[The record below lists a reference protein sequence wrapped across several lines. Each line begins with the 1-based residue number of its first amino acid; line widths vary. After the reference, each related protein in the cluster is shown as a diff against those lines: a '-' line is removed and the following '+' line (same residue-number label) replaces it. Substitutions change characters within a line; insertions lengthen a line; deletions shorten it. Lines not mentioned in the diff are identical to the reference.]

1 MTADELL
8 ALLPADLEAELRLG
22 DPRRTGL
29 ALRVSRRGKGT
40 PAAALVRV
48 PPVFGPQAE
57 GLGETRSLE
66 ADVLVPDLL
75 ELVVV
80 RAVADPEGSLPLPL
94 LRSAQ
99 ETLAPRDAVLVFALR
114 LAALHALTDLAA
126 ELRLPLLDSPPARS
140 RRP

>member
-66 ADVLVPDLL
+66 ADVLAPDLL
-75 ELVVV
+75 ELVV
-80 RAVADPEGSLPLPL
+80 RAVANPEGSLPLPL